1 MAHMLYNLKT
11 EVYKSLL
18 GQDELNCVQTRPTLQ
33 FFPSY
38 SRKPGLFGLVVSDL
52 HEA

>member
-1 MAHMLYNLKT
+1 MLVYTNLET
-11 EVYKSLL
+11 EVFKFLL
-18 GQDELNCVQTRPTLQ
+18 GQDMLNCIQTHPTLQ

-38 SRKPGLFGLVVSDL
+38 GRKPGLFGLVVSDF